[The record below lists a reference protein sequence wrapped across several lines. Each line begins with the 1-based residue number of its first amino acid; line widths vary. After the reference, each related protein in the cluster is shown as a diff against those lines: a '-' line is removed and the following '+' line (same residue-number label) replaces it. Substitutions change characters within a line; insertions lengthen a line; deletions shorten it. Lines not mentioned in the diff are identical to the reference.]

1 MSKVRILEITALVSL
16 LSLGF
21 CASSFAQKPHR
32 VGTTTANFLEIGFG
46 SAGSSMGDAYVSVAN
61 DLSSIYWNPAGL
73 AFMRQSEAQFT
84 YQPWLVD
91 INTAFAGVGLV
102 LPRIGTL
109 AIGILQVDYGDM
121 DVTTLEMQEG
131 TGEKFTAND
140 FAVSLSFS
148 RKLAQWFSFGGSAKY
163 VSSHIWHTHATAVA
177 LDLGVIVQ
185 THFFSPTGKRENGM
199 NIGMSIS
206 NYGTKMRFDGID
218 LLQYIDI
225 IPNEAGNYEHVPGKY
240 KLEEWELPLI
250 FRIGISLNPIIFGQ
264 HRLTLAADALHPNNN
279 AESINIGAQYKL
291 TILSIG
297 DFYLRGGYKALFL
310 DDSEFGL
317 AFGGGMT
324 LRMMHNLGFKI
335 EYAYR
340 GVGILGKT
348 HCYTLGIL
356 F

>member
-1 MSKVRILEITALVSL
+1 MNKVRILEIKALISL

-21 CASSFAQKPHR
+21 CALSFAQEPHR
-32 VGTTTANFLEIGFG
+32 VGTTSANFLEIGFG
-46 SAGSSMGDAYVSVAN
+46 SAGSSMGDAYVSIAN

-91 INTAFAGVGLV
+91 INTAFAGVGIV

-109 AIGILQVDYGDM
+109 AISILQVGYGEM

-140 FAVSLSFS
+140 YAVSLSFS

-163 VSSHIWHTHATAVA
+163 VSSQIWHTHATAVA

-206 NYGTKMRFDGID
+206 NYGTKMKYDGID
-218 LLQYIDI
+218 LLNPIDI
-225 IPNEAGNYEHVPGKY
+225 MPYEAGNYKDVPGKFN
-240 KLEEWELPLI
+240 LEAWELPLI
-250 FRIGISLNPIIFGQ
+250 FRIGFSINPLIWGK
-264 HRLTLAADALHPNNN
+264 HRLTLAVDALHPNNN
-279 AESINIGAQYKL
+279 TESVNIGAQYKL
-291 TILSIG
+291 TVLTVG
-297 DFYLRGGYKALFL
+297 DFYLRCGYKALFL

-348 HCYTLGIL
+348 HCYTLGFL